1 MNKLL
6 SILFIILI
14 VSGISLVI
22 HAMVYFDKAEVIV
35 EWTTASELDTV
46 GFNLLRAE
54 TQEGPF
60 DQINA
65 NLIPAGSDSLTGS
78 DYSFTDSSVQ
88 DETTY
93 YYMLEEIE
101 LTGESSRHGPI
112 VVRARNTSKLELLI
126 GFSLIVGAIIYIIV
140 LTRDRKL
147 EISSKYLS
155 EK

>member
-1 MNKLL
+1 LNKFLW
-6 SILFIILI
+6 IFFIILI
-14 VSGISLVI
+14 VSGISLVV
-22 HAMVYFDKAEVIV
+22 HALFYFDKAEVIV

-60 DQINA
+60 EKINA

-78 DYSFTDSSVQ
+78 NYTFTDRSVHNGI
-88 DETTY
+88 TY

-101 LTGESSRHGPI
+101 LTSETSHHGPI
-112 VVRARNTSKLELLI
+112 IVKAKNNAKLEFLI
-126 GFSLIVGAIIYIIV
+126 GFSLIAGAIIYIFI

-147 EISSKYLS
+147 VFLS
-155 EK
+155 EKSL